1 SSASDCAAR
10 CRVVA
15 LSPRLLPRPIKT
27 LNAAASVVIFAGA
40 AAWPTPTSLAGG
52 RFLSEAAHQLFA
64 VVLVSLLVL
73 RPPVAQAGRQL
84 TALFTQQQEVLG
96 GAEAWMCN
104 QCLGASAMALVEA
117 FLQFPDF
124 AHHGGETLRD
134 RGDVALFVQCLAG
147 RLGQCRRIGYAVLQ
161 VLFQAR
167 LHGRPQQHRAKKR
180 WR

>member
-84 TALFTQQQEVLG
+84 TALFTQQQEVVG

-104 QCLGASAMALVEA
+104 QCLGTSAMALVEA

-147 RLGQCRRIGYAVLQ
+147 RDRKSTRLNSSHVKISYAVFCL
-161 VLFQAR
+161 
-167 LHGRPQQHRAKKR
+167 K
-180 WR
+180 